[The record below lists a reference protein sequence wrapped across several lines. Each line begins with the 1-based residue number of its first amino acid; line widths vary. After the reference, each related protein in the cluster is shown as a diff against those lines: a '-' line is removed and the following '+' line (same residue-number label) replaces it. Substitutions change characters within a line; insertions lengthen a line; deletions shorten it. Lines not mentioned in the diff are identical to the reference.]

1 MSSVASVRRLYD
13 AVPVLVVPHMVS
25 PLQVVDILQTDGMSK
40 LVHQDPFEVVRHAGL
55 LAAQRELYPEVPV
68 HEVPGAAV
76 DQHLPDPAHV
86 VEDAGQGALL
96 RGWMDAPVLR
106 VGEQLVGSLVA
117 RAHDPIA
124 PGGRGRSDR
133 HRRPPMAARGASW
146 GSLGRPALRK
156 NGKTLPLV

>member
-55 LAAQRELYPEVPV
+55 LAAQRELYPEVAV

-96 RGWMDAPVLR
+96 LGRLDAPVLG
-106 VGEQLVGSLVA
+106 VGQELVGCLLA
-117 RAHDPIA
+117 AAHDAVA
-124 PGGRGRSDR
+124 PRGRRSGGHDRAFRTVSDR
-133 HRRPPMAARGASW
+133 CHRAQTTCITTRPE
-146 GSLGRPALRK
+146 
-156 NGKTLPLV
+156 